1 MDNDNRYDL
10 DKLGTVLAVQN
21 EITRSTLNMLKE
33 QQKRQVRMIW
43 SSMAIVA
50 MAIAVV
56 GLAVYCTFSSLD
68 KITEQVNINREMIL
82 QNTEAINHEHSK
94 EAGKGLSE

>member
-1 MDNDNRYDL
+1 MDDKTYDL
-10 DKLGTVLAVQN
+10 DKLGVVLAVHT
-21 EITRSTLNMLKE
+21 EITKDSLMMLKE

-50 MAIAVV
+50 MAIAIV

-94 EAGKGLSE
+94 EASKGLSE